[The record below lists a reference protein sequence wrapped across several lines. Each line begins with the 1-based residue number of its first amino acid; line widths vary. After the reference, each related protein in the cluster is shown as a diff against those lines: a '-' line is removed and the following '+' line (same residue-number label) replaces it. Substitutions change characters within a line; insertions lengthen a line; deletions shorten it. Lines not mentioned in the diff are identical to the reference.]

1 MIKWKKYCIILKV
14 PKKFEYPSFGYQ
26 KITKMSLTFALYV
39 DIWVVVY
46 INAVNIYTYIYIA
59 NIVAIRKKY
68 FAYNAK
74 ETENS

>member
-14 PKKFEYPSFGYQ
+14 PTKFEYPSCGYQ

-39 DIWVVVY
+39 SIWVVVY
-46 INAVNIYTYIYIA
+46 INDVHIYTYMYIA

-74 ETENS
+74 DMENS